1 MRPALKQAVD
11 REWAR
16 KTTTPPDEGG
26 DRRATNGTT
35 TNGTTGNGAATHATD
50 TNGAPPAATAPAAQ
64 DQTQRR
70 RLSDFLL
77 TEGMITTEQFGVVMA
92 EQKRTNEKLPVL
104 VVRMGLMTEDQMV
117 DAQSRHYRIPFVVFP
132 EGGIPPEIL
141 RLVPAAIALK
151 HDVVPIGR
159 SAGALTLAMVDP
171 TNLSAVDDVAFRT
184 GMRVF
189 PVIARP
195 SVIRQALDQFYE
207 AQKASLANALSEA
220 ETEAGAVAGI
230 EERAPNPLDL
240 RASADHAPVVK
251 LVNMIIV
258 EAIGRGASD
267 IHLEP
272 GERFVQVRFRVD
284 GVLQDVMTPAKRLEP
299 ALVSRI
305 KIMANLDIAE
315 RRLPQDGRIKF
326 RDASREMDFRVSVI
340 PTLYGESVV
349 LRLLDKSAL
358 KLDLTQLGFDT
369 WSLEQFQTAIRSPH
383 GMILVTGPTGSGKTT
398 TLYSALQ
405 TVNSSEIHILTLED
419 PVEYNIPRVNQVQVN
434 EEIGFGFATALRS
447 FLRHDPDVI
456 LVGEMRDLDTAQVAN
471 RAALT
476 GHLVLSTLHTN
487 DAPSTVSR
495 LMDMGIP
502 PFLLGSSLRLIVAQR
517 LARKICEDCREPYEA
532 DEADLVAH
540 GLRPQGRGALVL
552 SRGRGCP
559 TCTFTGLRGRIALY
573 EVLPITGEI
582 RELIAR
588 GADAG
593 AIKKVARDL
602 GMLTLRDAGLAKVLE
617 GVTTIEEVLRV
628 TAE

>member
-11 REWAR
+11 REWPRRA
-16 KTTTPPDEGG
+16 TSQPDEGG
-26 DRRATNGTT
+26 ERRAVPTE
-35 TNGTTGNGAATHATD
+35 
-50 TNGAPPAATAPAAQ
+50 APPTAVSEG
-64 DQTQRR
+64 QTQRR

-77 TEGMITTEQFGVVMA
+77 AEGLITTEQLAQILA
-92 EQKRTNEKLPVL
+92 EQKRTNEKFPVV

-141 RLVPAAIALK
+141 RLVPSAIAIK
-151 HDVVPIGR
+151 HEVVPIGR

-195 SVIRQALDQFYE
+195 SIIRQAIEQFYE
-207 AQKASLANALSEA
+207 EQKATLAAALSDAEA
-220 ETEAGAVAGI
+220 EAGAASDA
-230 EERAPNPLDL
+230 EEQAPNPLDL
-240 RASADHAPVVK
+240 RASADHAPVVR
-251 LVNMIIV
+251 LVNMIIL
-258 EAIGRGASD
+258 EAIARGASD

-272 GERFVQVRFRVD
+272 GERNLQVRFRVD
-284 GVLQDVMTPAKRLEP
+284 GVLQDVMSPAKRLEP
-299 ALVSRI
+299 AVVSRI
-305 KIMANLDIAE
+305 KIMASLDIAE

-326 RDASREMDFRVSVI
+326 RDATHEIDFRVSVI
-340 PTLYGESVV
+340 PALYGESVV

-369 WSLEQFQTAIRSPH
+369 WSLEQFQTAIRNPH

-398 TLYSALQ
+398 TLYSVLQ

-456 LVGEMRDLDTAQVAN
+456 LVGEMRDLDTAQIAN

-487 DAPSTVSR
+487 DAPSTVTR
-495 LMDMGIP
+495 LIDMGIP

-517 LARKICEDCREPYEA
+517 LARKICEACREPCEG

-540 GLRPQGRGALVL
+540 GLKPQGRGAVTLY
-552 SRGRGCP
+552 RGAGCA
-559 TCTFTGLRGRIALY
+559 TCSYTGLKGRVALY
-573 EVLPITGEI
+573 EVLPITREI
-582 RELIAR
+582 RELVVR

-593 AIKKVARDL
+593 EIKKVARDI
-602 GMLTLRDAGLAKVLE
+602 GMLTLREAGLMKVLE
-617 GVTTIEEVLRV
+617 GVTTVEEVLRV